1 VEIQIFPSTCYKIKK
16 RRQKKLYKKQ
26 MINRFNEEIELLY
39 SEIKSFRTSKS
50 FNNLITEIFE
60 QIYYR
65 EINDFLSLAEQLKN
79 RINYISTM
87 REKVLSSKMVC
98 LHYNIKNSQLEE
110 NEKLENSENTKNFTN
125 NKD

>member
-1 VEIQIFPSTCYKIKK
+1 
-16 RRQKKLYKKQ
+16 